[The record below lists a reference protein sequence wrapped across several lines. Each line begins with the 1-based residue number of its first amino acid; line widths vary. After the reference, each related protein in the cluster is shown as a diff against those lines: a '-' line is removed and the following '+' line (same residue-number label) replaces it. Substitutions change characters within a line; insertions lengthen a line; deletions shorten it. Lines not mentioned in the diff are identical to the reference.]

1 MDRDSSKDRL
11 QTEIIYT
18 PESRLR
24 NPGQLVK
31 DMAID
36 LIADRGLAWQ
46 FAVRD
51 IKAQYRQAFF
61 GILWALI
68 LPLANTVTWIFL
80 NSTGII
86 SVGKTDLPYP
96 VYVFTG
102 TMVWA
107 IFMDALN
114 APLVQATAAKS
125 MLAKI
130 NFPREALIM
139 SGILQTLFNGSIK
152 IGLLLAALIIFG
164 IYPDWHLVLFPL
176 AVMSLILSGTTLG
189 LLVTPIGLLY
199 TDIGKGISLVMQ
211 FLMFVTPVVFPMPTS
226 GWAVKVF
233 EYNPLTPLILT
244 SRHWLTGF
252 PADYLGQFLIVNLLL
267 FLLLLVVGVIYRL
280 TMPILIERMGS

>member
-1 MDRDSSKDRL
+1 MNKIHFTDRVL
-11 QTEIIYT
+11 PEIIYT

-24 NPGQLVK
+24 NPGQLLKVMVS
-31 DMAID
+31 DM
-36 LIADRGLAWQ
+36 IAGRALAWQ
-46 FAVRD
+46 LAVRD

-68 LPLANTVTWIFL
+68 MPLTNTVAWVFL

-86 SVGKTDLPYP
+86 SVGKTALPYP

-102 TMVWA
+102 TMLWS

-114 APLVQATAAKS
+114 APLAQTSAAQA

-139 SGILQTLFNGSIK
+139 SGILQTLFNGGIK
-152 IGLLLAALIIFG
+152 IGLLVVALIILG
-164 IYPDWHLVLFPL
+164 IYPNWHLVLFPL
-176 AVMSLILSGTTLG
+176 AVLSLILAGTTLG

-211 FLMFVTPVVFPMPTS
+211 FLMFVTPVVFPMPTG
-226 GWAVKVF
+226 GWVVKVF
-233 EYNPLTPLILT
+233 KYNPLTPLILT
-244 SRHWLTGF
+244 TRHWLTGF
-252 PADYLGQFLIVNLLL
+252 PADYLGQFLIINLLL
-267 FLLLLVVGVIYRL
+267 LLLLLVVGVIYRV